1 MSVADQI
8 TVLHEAHYGRLVAT
22 LTRVTRSLELAED
35 VVQDAFAKALVNW
48 QEDDLPDEPIAWL
61 ARTARNAAIDRFRRD
76 RLHRDRLPELT
87 HMTELEQNTETDFT
101 MHPALRDDMLRL
113 IFTCCHP
120 ALRLDARLALTL
132 KTICGL
138 NTDEIARA
146 FIVPEQTMA
155 QRIVRAKQKIGLAG
169 IAYRVPEADELEERL
184 PGVLAVIYL
193 IFNES
198 YLSSRSG
205 SVRARLADQAI
216 NLGRTLCAVLPKYPE
231 AKALLSLMLLQ
242 HSRHRARFDSDGT
255 IVLLKDQ
262 DRSLWDQAQIKEGI
276 SLVNRVFEQGHG
288 VARYA
293 LQAAIASLHCQ
304 AEKSAHTDWAQIAEL
319 YAELAKIDPSPVI
332 ELNRAVAIGE
342 ANGPADALAVLIQ
355 ISESKAMQRYHLYHS
370 TKAEMLLRL
379 DRSEEALQAFET
391 AITFASSDSEKK
403 FLAERIKSIG

>member
-1 MSVADQI
+1 MSVADEI

-35 VVQDAFAKALVNW
+35 VVQDAFAKALTSW
-48 QEDDLPDEPIAWL
+48 QDGDLPDEPVAWL
-61 ARTARNAAIDRFRRD
+61 ARTARNAAIDRFRHD
-76 RLHRDRLPELT
+76 RLHRERLPELT
-87 HMTELEQNTETDFT
+87 HMTELESKTETDFT
-101 MHPALRDDMLRL
+101 SHPALRDDMLRL

-120 ALRLDARLALTL
+120 ALRIDARLALTL

-169 IAYRVPEADELEERL
+169 IAYRVPDSDELEERL

-205 SVRARLADQAI
+205 SVRGRLADQAI
-216 NLGRTLCAVLPKYPE
+216 GLGRTLCAVLPVYPE
-231 AKALLSLMLLQ
+231 AKALLALMLLQ
-242 HSRHRARFDSDGT
+242 HSRHLARFDETGT
-255 IVLLKDQ
+255 IVLLRDQ
-262 DRSLWDQAQIKEGI
+262 DRTLWDRPRIDEGVELI
-276 SLVNRVFEQGHG
+276 NYVFEQGHG
-288 VARYA
+288 VGRYA

-304 AEKSAHTDWAQIAEL
+304 ASTAANTDWAQIALL

-332 ELNRAVAIGE
+332 ELNRAVAVGE
-342 ANGPADALAVLIQ
+342 AHGPEEAIAVLSG
-355 ISESKAMQRYHLYHS
+355 ISESRAMQRYHLFHS

-379 DRSEEALQAFET
+379 NREPEARTAFEK
-391 AITFASSDSEKK
+391 ALSLASSDSEKR
-403 FLAERIKSIG
+403 FLRERIDAID